1 MAGTALA
8 VELKPKLQSTFGNR
22 TVNELV
28 LMFKAGQLNLEPG
41 FQRKSVWGWVDR
53 RRLVQTLVE
62 HCPVPSIFLYER
74 HEYGSVKYDVID
86 GKQRIETILMFLAE
100 GRFKSHWFSAKL
112 DLGDGLKLW
121 NWKGITKSRPEIRSA
136 MLTYPLPVVQVKGEL
151 SEIIDLFVKINSTG
165 KSLTSG
171 EKRHAKY
178 NTSTLLIKA
187 ESLVR
192 KYQQYLLG
200 QKILTRSQLE
210 RMKGTE
216 LFSELLLSIQNGG
229 VINKKV
235 AIDKAIGN
243 GSINGNTLTRCS
255 KEFIATFNTLKK
267 MFGKD
272 KKGDFFKTTRFH
284 NTAEFYSLFMLVW
297 KMRKEKLVL
306 GDRKRNE
313 TAMAMLRKLGAGVDG
328 LRDQLQKAQPAKTNQ
343 RMFADYLLTVQGDTD
358 SAATRKRRVEILEPM
373 LFPLFAKKDA
383 KRLFSAEQRRIIW
396 NREDQHFCTGNECK
410 TPKRPLDW
418 EDVTIDHVLAW
429 IKGGQTALKNAQIL
443 CKPCNSKKGS
453 N

>member
-8 VELKPKLQSTFGNR
+8 VERLPKLQSTFDTR

-28 LMFKAGQLNLEPG
+28 LMFRAGQLNLEPG
-41 FQRKSVWGWVDR
+41 FQRKSVWGRTDR

-74 HEYGSVKYDVID
+74 HEDGSVIYDVID

-100 GRFKSHWFSAKL
+100 GRFKQHWFNAKI
-112 DLGDGLKLW
+112 DLGDGLKW
-121 NWKGITKSRPEIRSA
+121 WSWKDFSKSRPEICSA
-136 MLTYPLPVVQVKGEL
+136 LMTYKLPVVQVTGEL

-178 NTSTLLIKA
+178 NTSTLLKKA
-187 ESLVR
+187 ELLVR
-192 KYQQYLLG
+192 KYQPYLLG
-200 QKILTRSQLE
+200 QKILSRSQLE

-216 LFSELLLSIQNGG
+216 LFSELLLSIQSGG

-243 GSINGNTLTRCS
+243 ESINGNTLTRIS
-255 KEFIATFNTLKK
+255 KEFVATFNATKK

-284 NTAEFYSLFMLVW
+284 NTAEFYSLFMIVW
-297 KMRKEKLVL
+297 NMRKEKLVL

-313 TAMAMLRKLGAGVDG
+313 AAMAMLRKLGAGVDE
-328 LRDQLQKAQPAKTNQ
+328 LRDQLRKAQPAKANQ

-358 SAATRKRRVEILEPM
+358 SAATRKRRAEVLEPM
-373 LFPLFAKKDA
+373 LFPLFERKDT
-383 KRLFSAEQRRIIW
+383 KRLFSSEQRRIIW
-396 NREDQHFCTGNECK
+396 NREEQHFCAGKNCP
-410 TPKRPLDW
+410 TPKKALGW

-443 CKPCNSKKGS
+443 CRHCNSKKGGR
-453 N
+453 